1 MHKYLLFFFAITV
14 ILLSCNSSKNLIEN
28 QPNEH
33 RKQYLKD
40 LSNPDHG
47 PIKSS
52 QIKYISF
59 YDWDEAYNCNCEYE
73 LSSSKDTLDFHTF
86 SGIIKQYRVH
96 GIATCIVK
104 NEKINLTLYESIK
117 HMHHPIYG
125 AFLFLPF
132 KDVTNGETTYG
143 GGRYID
149 IRKTDIIDGKVAI
162 DFNKCY
168 NPYCAYSD
176 GYNCPIPPIAN
187 HLAVKIEAGEK
198 DFSDPNFKH

>member
-1 MHKYLLFFFAITV
+1 MIKYYIFFFSFAA
-14 ILLSCNSSKNLIEN
+14 ILLSCNSSKNLIEK
-28 QPNEH
+28 QQNEH

-40 LSNPDHG
+40 LSNPDYG

-59 YDWDEAYNCNCEYE
+59 YIWDEDYNCNCDYN
-73 LSSSKDTLDFHTF
+73 LSISKDTLDFQTF
-86 SGIIKQYRVH
+86 SGITKQYRVH
-96 GIATCIVK
+96 GIATCMVK
-104 NEKINLTLYESIK
+104 DKKINLTLYESIK
-117 HMHHPIYG
+117 HMNHPIYG

-132 KDVTNGETTYG
+132 KDATNSETTYG

-149 IRKTDIIDGKVAI
+149 IKKTDVINEKVEI

-176 GYNCPIPPIAN
+176 GYNCPIPPIVN
-187 HLAVKIEAGEK
+187 HLDIKIEAGEK